1 MANRRAAELISALA
15 LTPHPEGGFYREIY
29 RSASTV
35 SPADDRA
42 ARASLTTIYFLLT
55 DDALSRWHRVR
66 SDEVWHLY
74 EGGPLEL
81 LDFDLDGGNV
91 QRHRLA
97 GVGPDSRPVA
107 VIEAGHWQAA
117 RSIGPFTLVGCTVA
131 PGFDFADFQMMSDD
145 AASVA
150 IVNMKWPEL
159 VKWI

>member
-1 MANRRAAELISALA
+1 MHPRATELISALA

-42 ARASLTTIYFLLT
+42 TRAALTSIYFLLT
-55 DDALSRWHRVR
+55 DDTLSRWHRVR

-81 LDFDLDGGNV
+81 LDFDLDGGSV
-91 QRHRLA
+91 QRLRLA
-97 GVGPDSRPVA
+97 GVGPDSKPVA

-117 RSIGPFTLVGCTVA
+117 RSVGPFTLVGCTVA

-145 AASVA
+145 AASAA
-150 IVNMKWPEL
+150 IVKTKWPEL
-159 VKWI
+159 VSWI